1 MINFTKIV
9 ELVIESFIPPHP
21 NLKQLLNN
29 VVLPRGENKHFKLVW
44 INVDKF
50 DDLFSKDGDFYI
62 GQGGKG
68 GIGDRYNRFIEFLD
82 KGEEKRILPYSSTF
96 SSRIFYGWE
105 MESYVYQ
112 RQTSLLSF

>member
-68 GIGDRYNRFIEFLD
+68 GIGDRYLISLH
-82 KGEEKRILPYSSTF
+82 ILLF
-96 SSRIFYGWE
+96 FK
-105 MESYVYQ
+105 
-112 RQTSLLSF
+112 